1 MVRCDVMLRDMVE
14 RDMMMRVFFVFK
26 NAVSRHA

>member
-1 MVRCDVMLRDMVE
+1 MVKRDVMLRDM
-14 RDMMMRVFFVFK
+14 MMRGFFVFK